1 MPAATTRGNDCP
13 VSLGPGPR
21 RRGHTGVSLVIRPL
35 AEGSHPDPPPL
46 SVPLSWAVSL
56 SSPPAPSGPSWRPEA
71 FSHFSVS
78 LPIGPPMRGRGIG
91 PVIRRIFII
100 FIFLPQPFPP
110 FLYSLTAPRPSSKQS
125 QQAVSTDQHQ
135 SHSQPPQNPV
145 SKVFSR
151 IIWGGGPFAALK
163 RPRGSRGTKPLPQPR
178 PLGLSSGASQP
189 TRSCSLCRPWPPQP
203 PLLGRAPCQPAR
215 PLDPGSRMSNS
226 RCRFPGAGSVALGL
240 GAARSG
246 RPGCAGPISGTFLP
260 VEHLDGRGSD
270 PSALFRVYSRPK
282 DREGPSHHLQPG
294 PRAHPGLAMCPSH
307 CPSTHRWSRWPG
319 ASSRWE
325 GGLQGVLVPPALA

>member
-1 MPAATTRGNDCP
+1 M
-13 VSLGPGPR
+13 
-21 RRGHTGVSLVIRPL
+21 SLVIRPL

-56 SSPPAPSGPSWRPEA
+56 SSPPAPSGPSWLTRSLLSL
-71 FSHFSVS
+71 FRLSSHWTAHERKRNWTCM
-78 LPIGPPMRGRGIG
+78 L
-91 PVIRRIFII
+91 RRIFII

-110 FLYSLTAPRPSSKQS
+110 FLYSLTAPRPFSKQS

-163 RPRGSRGTKPLPQPR
+163 KRPWGSRGTKPLPQPR

-189 TRSCSLCRPWPPQP
+189 TRSCSLRRPWPPQP

-226 RCRFPGAGSVALGL
+226 RCRFPGAGSVALDL

-270 PSALFRVYSRPK
+270 PSALFRVLKTERP
-282 DREGPSHHLQPG
+282 
-294 PRAHPGLAMCPSH
+294 
-307 CPSTHRWSRWPG
+307 
-319 ASSRWE
+319 
-325 GGLQGVLVPPALA
+325 